1 MDPLNELRQRKY
13 EAGHGDAE
21 AFTRQHAKGK
31 LTARERISRLVDR
44 NSFEEIDLFARHPA
58 GVPGDGVV
66 TGMARIDG
74 RDVMLFSHDASVFGG
89 SLGEVFAEKVIKVM
103 DLALSNRVPI
113 IGINDSGGARIQE
126 GVVSLA
132 GYAEIFWRNVEA
144 SGLVPQLSLI
154 LGPCTG
160 GAVYSPAITDFT
172 FMVHG
177 VGYMFITGPEV
188 IRVTT
193 GEDVTFDSLGGA
205 EVHNVKSG
213 VAHFLAETEEECFA
227 QVRKLF
233 KYIPQSCDEQ
243 PPRAKAT
250 DDPER
255 AAPGLASIIPDN
267 PKEPYDIKDVIGMVV
282 DDGDF
287 FEVQPYYAM
296 NMVVGFAHLDGNAVG
311 IVANQPK
318 VMAGALDINASDKG
332 ARFVRFCDAF
342 NVPLV
347 TFVDVPGFLPGTLQE
362 YGGIIRHGA
371 KLLFAFSEATVPK
384 LTVITRKAYGGA
396 YCVMCS
402 KHIRADFNVAWPT
415 AEIAVMGPEGAVNIL
430 FHREL
435 AAAADPVAR
444 RGELTIS
451 EVARQHSSLG
461 IELQPW
467 TEEDMPLLMHRL
479 AHGAPLIHLGRADAG
494 RSGPLDFR
502 RRPSVLGRQRMA
514 AARCPGPWAS
524 QEHRPPRRPDRVRL
538 RTRRGPGAGDRW
550 HHPGQQLFVP
560 AGLLQQ
566 LAEQPTRSRHAVPI
580 PPLLALSI

>member
-1 MDPLNELRQRKY
+1 MVLRAIHHRWRPGLCEGCPRAFRSRAQGRRDDPFRDRGKLRRDAVSCRGPRRTSLDVHSARMNAPRRRKIDPLNQLRQRRY

-21 AFTRQHAKGK
+21 AFNRQHAKGK
-31 LTARERISRLVDR
+31 LTARERIARLVDR
-44 NSFEEIDLFARHPA
+44 NSFEEIDIFATHRA
-58 GVPGDGVV
+58 QGFGLESKRVPGDGVV
-66 TGMARIDG
+66 TGMGKIDG

-103 DLALSNRVPI
+103 DLALRNRIPI

-132 GYAEIFWRNVEA
+132 GYAEIFWRNVES
-144 SGLVPQLSLI
+144 SGVIPQLSLI

-160 GAVYSPAITDFT
+160 GAVYSPAMTDFT
-172 FMVHG
+172 FMVHE

-213 VAHFLAETEEECFA
+213 VAHFLAESEDECFA
-227 QVRKLF
+227 QVRRLF
-233 KYIPQSCDEQ
+233 SYIPQSREHQ
-243 PPRAKAT
+243 PPMVAAT

-255 AAPGLASIIPDN
+255 AEPGLATVIPDN

-282 DDGDF
+282 DYGKF
-287 FEVQPYYAM
+287 FEVQPYFGM
-296 NMVVGFAHLDGNAVG
+296 NIVVGFAHLDGHPVG
-311 IVANQPK
+311 VVANQPK
-318 VMAGALDINASDKG
+318 VMAGALDINASVKA

-342 NVPLV
+342 NIPLI
-347 TFVDVPGFLPGTLQE
+347 TFVDVPGFLPGTAQE

-371 KLLFAFSEATVPK
+371 KLLYAFSEATVPK

-415 AEIAVMGPEGAVNIL
+415 AEIAVMGPEGAVNIV

-435 AAAADPVAR
+435 AAAADPPAR
-444 RGELTIS
+444 RRELVTEYTERFANPYIAAERGYIDDVIEPGRTRGELI
-451 EVARQHSSLG
+451 
-461 IELQPW
+461 
-467 TEEDMPLLMHRL
+467 
-479 AHGAPLIHLGRADAG
+479 RALRIAL
-494 RSGPLDFR
+494 RKER
-502 RRPSVLGRQRMA
+502 RRNP
-514 AARCPGPWAS
+514 
-524 QEHRPPRRPDRVRL
+524 
-538 RTRRGPGAGDRW
+538 RW
-550 HHPGQQLFVP
+550 HGN
-560 AGLLQQ
+560 
-566 LAEQPTRSRHAVPI
+566 I
-580 PPLLALSI
+580 PL